1 MNQATENRIRPAMSH
16 SSMHTSTSYRRT
28 FGSPHPISMSSYSP
42 VSSRMPVSGGR
53 YMRSMSPAVVSRST
67 TYHQQRSRPTAQP
80 PRLTYDKVDFTLAE
94 AINQEFLTT
103 RSNEKAELQDLND
116 RFASF
121 IEKVRYLE
129 QQNGALQQE
138 LNQFKGQ
145 QQHGQPN
152 RATDLFQEEL
162 RELRRQM
169 DAIGK
174 ERDQYQLERDNL
186 ADDLVLLKQR
196 LDEEAQKRA
205 DAESNLVAFRK
216 DVDDATLS
224 RLELERKIE
233 ALMDEIEFL
242 KKLHDE
248 EIQEVQ
254 VNVQTQQLKMEVDS
268 SARPDLTGALKDI
281 RAQYE
286 TIALKN
292 MQESEDWYKSKF
304 ADLTESAKRNTDS
317 LRQAKQEA
325 NESRRQIQSLSCEV
339 DALKNT
345 NEALLRQMR
354 EMEDQFG
361 NEIGN
366 YQDNVGRLEEE
377 IRHLKEEM
385 ARHLREYQDLL
396 NVKMALDIEI
406 ATYRKLLEGE
416 ESRITVPILNL
427 GMSNHFGERD
437 WEQAPGSLSK
447 RTVVIKTVETRD
459 GEVVKESRREK
470 ERDSDRTDRSDKD
483 DKDE

>member
-1 MNQATENRIRPAMSH
+1 MSH

-28 FGSPHPISMSSYSP
+28 FGSPHPIPMSSYSP

-53 YMRSMSPAVVSRST
+53 YMRSMSPVVSSRAT
-67 TYHQQRSRPTAQP
+67 AYHQQRSRPSVQP
-80 PRLTYDKVDFTLAE
+80 SRLTYDKVDFTLAE

-103 RSNEKAELQDLND
+103 RSNEKAELQELND

-152 RATDLFQEEL
+152 RASEIFQEEL

-169 DAIGK
+169 DGIGK
-174 ERDQYQLERDNL
+174 ERDQYLLERDNL
-186 ADDLVLLKQR
+186 AEDLALLKQR
-196 LDEEAQKRA
+196 LDEESQKRA
-205 DAESNLVAFRK
+205 DAENNLVAFRK

-233 ALMDEIEFL
+233 SLMDEIEFL

-248 EIQEVQ
+248 EIQDVQ
-254 VNVQTQQLKMEVDS
+254 VSVQTQQLKMEVDS
-268 SARPDLTGALKDI
+268 TSRPDLTGALREI

-286 TIALKN
+286 NIALKN

-304 ADLTESAKRNTDS
+304 ADLTESAKRNTDA

-325 NESRRQIQSLSCEV
+325 NESRRQIQSLNCEI

-366 YQDNVGRLEEE
+366 YQDNVGRLEDE

-416 ESRITVPILNL
+416 ESRITVPILNI
-427 GMSNHFGERD
+427 GMSNHLGERGG
-437 WEQAPGSLSK
+437 EGIQEG
-447 RTVVIKTVETRD
+447 D
-459 GEVVKESRREK
+459 GERFRPH
-470 ERDSDRTDRSDKD
+470 
-483 DKDE
+483 